1 MVNIIEGVHIK
12 NRHRTFFLVCLL
24 LLTIFAKTDI
34 DSEYNVPIGANSI
47 FAVDCDLDG
56 HNDLVVGHKTM
67 WGDSNKTISIM
78 RNIGYGTFEI
88 TDTSK
93 SFCGYQE
100 SIFATDLSNDG
111 FPDIVAILGD
121 FSTGVIKRFIRI
133 YYNSTGQYPNSNYA
147 DFNLNTSES
156 IVYVSHG
163 DINGDGFT
171 DLVFISLY
179 GQFWGVLYND
189 GTGYFPSPEY
199 HTVPGLYPY
208 SVACG
213 DLNNDGR
220 DDIAISGQSI
230 KLILSFQ
237 TGFQETTIS
246 TFSQDVKLAD
256 FDGDGYCDILGF
268 SLVPV
273 YSYTIFNII
282 KNNGNST
289 FTQLPDQYFQFGT
302 HNIACS
308 DLNNDGLPDMLFQ
321 LEDFSGY
328 EIYYNQGDFLL
339 ADSQFVSVPS
349 YGEGL
354 RNCICADLDNNAF
367 NDIITVRLSY
377 VDIQHNIDIQFNDG
391 HGNFSPN
398 PIVGI
403 GTANGVPGVLLKNN
417 PNPFNE
423 ITTFN
428 FNMKE
433 TALAELDIYTLQGNF
448 ISCLINQKIS
458 SGSHNIKWNGL
469 DNFGNPCPAGLYM
482 AVLKING
489 QIRQAIKIIKL

>member
-1 MVNIIEGVHIK
+1 MINIIEGVHIK

-24 LLTIFAKTDI
+24 LLTVFAKTDI
-34 DSEYNVPIGANSI
+34 DSEYNVPIGANSV
-47 FAVDCDLDG
+47 FAADCDLDG
-56 HNDLVVGHKTM
+56 YNDLVVGHNTT
-67 WGDSNKTISIM
+67 WGDSNISISLLH
-78 RNIGYGTFEI
+78 NSGIGPLEI

-93 SFCGYQE
+93 SFCGNQW
-100 SIFATDLSNDG
+100 SILSVDLNSDG
-111 FPDIVAILGD
+111 YPEIVAVYSD
-121 FSTGVIKRFIRI
+121 FSTGVMKRFIRI
-133 YYNSTGQYPNSNYA
+133 YYNSTGQYPNSNYI
-147 DFNLNTSES
+147 DFALNTSES

-171 DLVFISLY
+171 DLVFISHY

-189 GTGYFPSPEY
+189 GAGYFPSPEY
-199 HTVPGLYPY
+199 HSVPGLYPL
-208 SVACG
+208 SVVCG
-213 DLNNDGR
+213 DLNNDSR
-220 DDIAISGQSI
+220 DDIAISGQNI
-230 KLILSFQ
+230 KLILSFPS
-237 TGFQETTIS
+237 GFQEIS
-246 TFSQDVKLAD
+246 INTLSKDVKIAD
-256 FDGDGYCDILGF
+256 FDGDGYQDILGF
-268 SLVPV
+268 SPV
-273 YSYTIFNII
+273 MGYPYTVFLAI
-282 KNNGNST
+282 KNNGDNT
-289 FTQLPDQYFQFGT
+289 FTQLTNEFIPVVT

-308 DLNNDGLPDMLFQ
+308 DLNNDGLPEMLFQ
-321 LEDFSGY
+321 LEDYSGY
-328 EIYYNQGDFLL
+328 EIYYNQGGFLL
-339 ADSQFVSVPS
+339 VDSQFVSVPS

-433 TALAELDIYTLQGNF
+433 TALAELVIYTLQGNF

-489 QIRQAIKIIKL
+489 HVDRTIKIIKM